1 MALPYPEAP
10 AGKPAKKKLFDPEE
24 LARLQE
30 QEMKLSEELDYIREN
45 KALPAGETPEREFLN
60 RNVDIEAYTMQ
71 LQTELSELA
80 AKRQELE
87 KKVTEYERKME
98 LKRAQTED
106 IDVEQRRLEAL
117 TEMQIGK
124 ERKRQEAMDARIK
137 SKTSELSR
145 YEEQGLWILAAKA
158 RKEKD
163 SLERARN
170 RMINLPFRKAAKVLT

>member
-1 MALPYPEAP
+1 MALPYPDVP
-10 AGKPAKKKLFDPEE
+10 AGKMPAKKVFDPEE
-24 LARLQE
+24 LAKLQE

-60 RNVDIEAYTMQ
+60 RNVDIEAYTSQ

-80 AKRQELE
+80 AKRQEME
-87 KKVTEYERKME
+87 KKVQESERKME

-145 YEEQGLWILAAKA
+145 YEE
-158 RKEKD
+158 
-163 SLERARN
+163 
-170 RMINLPFRKAAKVLT
+170 